1 MWPTGRIIAAFC
13 LLKFSTAYPYFR
25 DKIPN
30 GHIVANP
37 CNTSEIWFGV
47 GHMQRYGNGEL
58 DVFGHDFQK
67 LGMEW
72 TKALCRMDSDGD
84 GFTNGEELGD
94 PNCDWIPGGS
104 PLCLHNSTGHA
115 CVKPGFDLKCDG
127 FQCAAKAGTKE
138 LEIMFSET
146 DVPQQ
151 SKTYKCQAFAL
162 PIDKD
167 YHLAAVT
174 PNISNI
180 NHVHHMTL
188 LGCRRQIESRHTD
201 APHECTMGDRA
212 SCSDPLLVWTIGDLG
227 VCFSNKQAAW
237 RLGKTGYKYV
247 MIETLYYNENL
258 ESGVFDASGLTL
270 HYTESLRPN
279 DLGAF
284 YVGQVSLVYI
294 PPGKRSFEVSG
305 VCKGYCIGGE
315 LMEEEITIIGGQ
327 TQMRHRGKSGKIY
340 IGRTDKTTDVIVEDD
355 DYHYDDP
362 KIHMFETPKT
372 LEYGESLGVN
382 CTYDTTGEYKTVL
395 FGNDVNVNEMC
406 SGYIYYY
413 PKDGLNGYACVV
425 VNNIDSCE
433 MRKNTIAGCEWRN
446 LYNESHPD
454 TMKAM
459 NNVATKCVAGKCLPE
474 CQSVAEYYSK
484 HPCYSGEL
492 RDYQLLYAM
501 PSMQDVE
508 MNARQLDFWLR
519 LLSCD
524 SCKENGTSA
533 AMFHHGSGFI
543 LLVLACFVFLL
554 LNMQ

>member
-1 MWPTGRIIAAFC
+1 PSSQLVVERHFIEYVISCSSVTLGIIYNSYRRVIDTVGKGNTGIHIGLRMWPTGRIIAAFC

-37 CNTSEIWFGV
+37 CDKSEIWFGV

-94 PNCDWIPGGS
+94 PNCDWVPGGS
-104 PLCLHNSTGHA
+104 PLHSQGITHPGVCTYSTGHA
-115 CVKPGFDLKCDG
+115 CAKPGFDLKCDG

-151 SKTYKCQAFAL
+151 PKTYKCQAFAL
-162 PIDKD
+162 PIGKD

-180 NHVHHMTL
+180 NH
-188 LGCRRQIESRHTD
+188 
-201 APHECTMGDRA
+201 
-212 SCSDPLLVWTIGDLG
+212 
-227 VCFSNKQAAW
+227 
-237 RLGKTGYKYV
+237 
-247 MIETLYYNENL
+247 TLYYNENL

-315 LMEEEITIIGGQ
+315 
-327 TQMRHRGKSGKIY
+327 
-340 IGRTDKTTDVIVEDD
+340 
-355 DYHYDDP
+355 
-362 KIHMFETPKT
+362 FETPKT

-433 MRKNTIAGCEWRN
+433 MRKDTIAGCEWRN

-459 NNVATKCVAGKCLPE
+459 NNVTTKCVVGKCLPE

-524 SCKENGTSA
+524 SCKENGNSA
-533 AMFHHGSGFI
+533 AMFHHVSGFI
-543 LLVLACFVFLL
+543 LLVLACFFYCLACNNASIAVSLSYYVFI
-554 LNMQ
+554 